1 MHFLLALDQS
11 SDFVWNFRLIMTLKD
26 LPGSPVIKNLPSNAG
41 DMVLIPGWGT
51 KIPCALEQL
60 NPHTTHR
67 EPVCHNWRSLRAAT
81 AEPAHMEARA
91 PQPGSP
97 ETTARE
103 SLHVTMKN
111 LHTHKK

>member
-51 KIPCALEQL
+51 KIPVPWS
-60 NPHTTHR
+60 N
-67 EPVCHNWRSLRAAT
+67 
-81 AEPAHMEARA
+81 
-91 PQPGSP
+91 
-97 ETTARE
+97 
-103 SLHVTMKN
+103 
-111 LHTHKK
+111 